1 MQKSL
6 RTTELDEQKCTQKIG
21 ILPGPTKKWRIKRI
35 DELNDDELD
44 EFYCIL

>member
-1 MQKSL
+1 MYTKD
-6 RTTELDEQKCTQKIG
+6 R

-44 EFYCIL
+44 EFYCTV